1 MTAPSYYPPAPVATP
16 APFGAGYEAQGSGSN
31 QIASYEQHQYEGL
44 NQQGFAMPRQ
54 FVGGSRESS
63 SIGVVVAQ
71 ARMPLSDGQIAQGLL
86 ILDVKKD
93 SPAAKAGL
101 EGYHQ
106 AVQSVLT
113 GATVVAAM
121 VFPPAILA
129 LPVIDYTGVGQSY
142 EIIIGVDGIRVTNFM
157 DFDDQVSKAKPG
169 EIVYLTVIRNGRRLQ
184 ITVPIPLATQTA
196 TR

>member
-1 MTAPSYYPPAPVATP
+1 MPASSYYPPAPVTTP
-16 APFGAGYEAQGSGSN
+16 SPLDAGYEAQGSASN
-31 QIASYEQHQYEGL
+31 QIASYEQHQYQGL
-44 NQQGFAMPRQ
+44 NRQGFAMPRQ
-54 FVGGSRESS
+54 FVGGGKESS

-86 ILDVKKD
+86 ILDVKKG

-121 VFPPAILA
+121 IFPPAILA

-184 ITVPIPLATQTA
+184 ITVPIPLATQAA